1 MTRLTKAN
9 QKTACAV
16 YLRVSSAQQ
25 ADQQNLDAQEKE
37 CREYAKRKGLNVLK
51 VFVDPGKTGRNIN
64 RKELQSLLTFCRQNR
79 DKLRAVVCYDVSRWA
94 RSVSGWATTMDTL
107 DELGIE
113 FHSVL
118 ENVVGRSA
126 SVRYVANI
134 HAATAQH
141 FSDLLS
147 EKMQGVLHHRLSL
160 GLFPHKAPVGYR
172 NLVKGRDERPASG
185 VNIIPDPE
193 SVPLIV
199 HAFNAVAAGL
209 RPMEDVRKE
218 VNALGLRTSSGREL
232 PRQSFYNMLRNEIY
246 AGWVVSGELRVK
258 GLHEPIVSQEVFDAV
273 QEVLSG
279 KKPDRKPY
287 KKTREDF
294 PLRQFVACAKCGR
307 GLTAGFNRGRSKQY
321 PFYFCYT
328 RTCKA
333 VSIRAEELHR
343 LFKNLLER
351 HQPTQEALLKGLP
364 EMAAGR
370 WAVLREGMAERQKKL
385 TQRQHDITTQNNA
398 ALDKM
403 LRGTITEKAYTNYVE
418 PTTHELEQI
427 EELLAGLQKQ
437 RITLEELT
445 EQVKAEAIDLAG
457 TWERGS
463 FDTKLDLQRSLFG
476 RYLYFEPKTVDP
488 FLNQQ
493 NTLLSERLRL
503 HFAEATA
510 DTYVP
515 EGWIGEGEASEG
527 EVCQVGVGDGD

>member
-1 MTRLTKAN
+1 VMTRLPTN
-9 QKTACAV
+9 KTGCVV
-16 YLRVSSAQQ
+16 YLRVSSTEQ
-25 ADQQNLDAQEKE
+25 ADQANLNAQESH
-37 CREYAKRKGLNVLK
+37 CREYAKQKGMTVLK
-51 VFVDPGKTGRNIN
+51 VFLDPGKTGRNIN
-64 RKELQSLLTFCRQNR
+64 REAFRSLLKFCRLNA

-94 RSVSGWATTMDTL
+94 RSVAGWATTIDTL
-107 DELGIE
+107 DDLGIE

-118 ENVVGRSA
+118 ERVDQSA
-126 SVRYVANI
+126 SGRYVANI
-134 HAATAQH
+134 HAASAQH

-147 EKMQGVLHHRLSL
+147 EKMQGVLQHRLSQ

-199 HAFNAVAAGL
+199 HAFNAVSAGL

-232 PRQSFYNMLRNEIY
+232 PRQSFYNMLRNQIY
-246 AGWVVSGELRVK
+246 AGWVVSGDLRVK
-258 GLHEPIVSQEVFDAV
+258 GLHEPIVSQEVFDSV

-385 TQRQHDITTQNNA
+385 TQRLHDITTQNNA

-403 LRGTITEKAYTNYVE
+403 LRGIITEKAYTNYVQ
-418 PTTHELEQI
+418 PTTRELEQI
-427 EELLAGLQKQ
+427 EEQLAEIQKQ
-437 RITLEELT
+437 RFTLEELT
-445 EQVKAEAIDLAG
+445 EQVKSEAIDLAG

-488 FLNQQ
+488 FLNQK

-503 HFAEATA
+503 HFAEYEP
-510 DTYVP
+510 DVYIP
-515 EGWIGEGEASEG
+515 EGWVGESEPENE
-527 EVCQVGVGDGD
+527 EVGQVGVGDGD